1 MLKTNI
7 PGGILIVL
15 VVLGIIGYAFSLR
28 LSLEWGFYFKM
39 LGIVAVFAVLV
50 SVITHFIPSR
60 NRQ

>member
-15 VVLGIIGYAFSLR
+15 IVLGIIGYAFSLR
-28 LSLEWGFYFKM
+28 LSLEWNFYFKM
-39 LGIVAVFAVLV
+39 LGLVVIIAAVV

-60 NRQ
+60 NQH